1 MEKKLK
7 LQAEGIMCTGC
18 VEDMQTVL
26 RDTEGIND
34 ATVNFSDGI
43 IDINYD
49 PEIIDTR
56 AVFIRVRNLGFKT
69 KILEGGE

>member
-1 MEKKLK
+1 MEKVLK

-34 ATVNFSDGI
+34 ATVSFSDGI
-43 IDINYD
+43 ININYD

-56 AVFIRVRNLGFKT
+56 EVFIRVKNLGFTT

>member
-1 MEKKLK
+1 
-7 LQAEGIMCTGC
+7 MCTGC

-34 ATVNFSDGI
+34 ATVSFSDGI
-43 IDINYD
+43 ININYD

-56 AVFIRVRNLGFKT
+56 EVFIRVKNLGFTT